1 MLNNIRNFSKTWFAK
16 ILLVIIVIPFVFWGM
31 GGVFSGGNTNNIAKI
46 NNQSIS
52 TQDFMNHLNSS
63 RITLETIKD
72 NLNNNILEEM
82 LGELISKKM
91 IQLEEQDLNLIISD
105 KILKKRIKENENFL
119 DENKKFSRT
128 KYEKF
133 LLSSNI
139 TAVDFETK
147 LRNSELKK
155 NLFSYIVGGIK
166 SPTFLS
172 NNTFKE
178 QNKKLSLEYIN
189 LENVYKKKDDFTMDE
204 ILKYIDKNKENLKEK
219 NISFNY
225 SKVTPATLIGIDEYN
240 DLFFQKIDNIENDI
254 SNGFT
259 YDDLLRKN
267 NLKSVFQANFKLNDK
282 NISEVINKDVL
293 KKIFNKAEENKIEL
307 LEENDF
313 YLLYEI
319 KKVEKILPSIE
330 STNFISNV
338 KEIMVNKSKN
348 DFNYDLIKK
357 ISQKSFNQ
365 KSFEDISASSN
376 SGTENISITSIS
388 DTEKFTIDSIK
399 HIYSLPKNSFG
410 LIGDKNKNI
419 YLIKILNISES
430 HISKSSENYKKY
442 TNLTN
447 VKIRDSM
454 YSSYDF
460 HLNNKY
466 KVKINK
472 KHLKE
477 LKTIFN
483 DNK

>member
-1 MLNNIRNFSKTWFAK
+1 MLNNIRNFSKTWYAK

-178 QNKKLSLEYIN
+178 QNKKLSLEYIS

-259 YDDLLRKN
+259 YDELLRKN

-357 ISQKSFNQ
+357 ISQRSFTQ
-365 KSFEDISASSN
+365 KNFEDISVSN
-376 SGTENISITSIS
+376 NTGTENISITSIS

-466 KVKINK
+466 KVKIN
-472 KHLKE
+472 E
-477 LKTIFN
+477 KTFERVKN
-483 DNK
+483 YFQ

>member
-72 NLNNNILEEM
+72 NLNNNILEEI

-225 SKVTPATLIGIDEYN
+225 SKVTPATLIGINEYN

-466 KVKINK
+466 KVKIN
-472 KHLKE
+472 E
-477 LKTIFN
+477 KTFERVKN
-483 DNK
+483 YFQ

>member
-72 NLNNNILEEM
+72 NLNNNILEEI

-259 YDDLLRKN
+259 YDELLRKN

-313 YLLYEI
+313 YVLYEI

-357 ISQKSFNQ
+357 ISQKSFTQ

-399 HIYSLPKNSFG
+399 HIYSLPKSSFG

-466 KVKINK
+466 KVKIN
-472 KHLKE
+472 E
-477 LKTIFN
+477 KTFERVKN
-483 DNK
+483 YFQ

>member
-72 NLNNNILEEM
+72 NLNNNILEEI

-313 YLLYEI
+313 YVLYEI
-319 KKVEKILPSIE
+319 KKVEKILPSTE

-338 KEIMVNKSKN
+338 KEIMFNKSKN

-357 ISQKSFNQ
+357 ISQKSFTQ

-430 HISKSSENYKKY
+430 NISKSSENYKKY

-466 KVKINK
+466 KVKIN
-472 KHLKE
+472 E
-477 LKTIFN
+477 KTFERVKN
-483 DNK
+483 YFQ

>member
-72 NLNNNILEEM
+72 NLNNNILEEI

-119 DENKKFSRT
+119 DENKKFSRL

-178 QNKKLSLEYIN
+178 QNKKISLEYIN

-219 NISFNY
+219 NINFNY
-225 SKVTPATLIGIDEYN
+225 SKVTPPTLIGIDEYN

-259 YDDLLRKN
+259 YDELLRKN

-282 NISEVINKDVL
+282 NISEVMNKDVL

-313 YLLYEI
+313 YVLYEI
-319 KKVEKILPSIE
+319 KKVEKILPSTE

-338 KEIMVNKSKN
+338 KEIMFNKSKN
-348 DFNYDLIKK
+348 DFNYDLVKK
-357 ISQKSFNQ
+357 ISQKSFTQ

-376 SGTENISITSIS
+376 AGSENISITSIS
-388 DTEKFTIDSIK
+388 DTDKFTIDSIK

-419 YLIKILNISES
+419 YLIKILNILES
-430 HISKSSENYKKY
+430 NISKSSENYNKY

-466 KVKINK
+466 KVKIN
-472 KHLKE
+472 E
-477 LKTIFN
+477 KTFERVKN
-483 DNK
+483 YFQ

>member
-119 DENKKFSRT
+119 DENKKFSRL

-259 YDDLLRKN
+259 YDELLRKN

-357 ISQKSFNQ
+357 ISQKSFTQ

-376 SGTENISITSIS
+376 TGTENISITSIS

-399 HIYSLPKNSFG
+399 HIYSLPKSSFG

-430 HISKSSENYKKY
+430 NISKSSENYKKY

-466 KVKINK
+466 KVKIN
-472 KHLKE
+472 E
-477 LKTIFN
+477 KTFERVKN
-483 DNK
+483 YFQ

>member
-119 DENKKFSRT
+119 DENKKFSRL

-147 LRNSELKK
+147 VRNTELKK

-282 NISEVINKDVL
+282 SISEVMNKEVL
-293 KKIFNKAEENKIEL
+293 KKIFYKAEENKIEL

-399 HIYSLPKNSFG
+399 HIYSLPKSSFG

-466 KVKINK
+466 KVKIN
-472 KHLKE
+472 E
-477 LKTIFN
+477 KTFERVKN
-483 DNK
+483 YFQ

>member
-52 TQDFMNHLNSS
+52 TQDFMDHLNSS

-72 NLNNNILEEM
+72 NLNNNILEEI

-119 DENKKFSRT
+119 DENKKFSRL

-139 TAVDFETK
+139 TAIDFETK
-147 LRNSELKK
+147 LRSTELKK

-178 QNKKLSLEYIN
+178 QNKKLNLEYIN

-259 YDDLLRKN
+259 YDELLRKN

-466 KVKINK
+466 KVKIN
-472 KHLKE
+472 E
-477 LKTIFN
+477 KTFERVKN
-483 DNK
+483 YFQ

>member
-72 NLNNNILEEM
+72 NLNNNILEEI

-139 TAVDFETK
+139 NVVDFETK

-178 QNKKLSLEYIN
+178 QNKKINLEYIN
-189 LENVYKKKDDFTMDE
+189 LENVYKKKDEFTMDE

-466 KVKINK
+466 KVKIN
-472 KHLKE
+472 E
-477 LKTIFN
+477 KTFERVKN
-483 DNK
+483 YFQ

>member
-63 RITLETIKD
+63 RIILETIKV
-72 NLNNNILEEM
+72 NINNNILEEM

-119 DENKKFSRT
+119 DENKKFSRL

-178 QNKKLSLEYIN
+178 QNKKISLEYIN

-225 SKVTPATLIGIDEYN
+225 SKVTPAILIGIDEYN

-259 YDDLLRKN
+259 YDELLRKN
-267 NLKSVFQANFKLNDK
+267 NLKSVFQTNFKLNDK

-313 YLLYEI
+313 YVLYEI

-348 DFNYDLIKK
+348 DFNYDLIRK
-357 ISQKSFNQ
+357 ISQKSFTQ
-365 KSFEDISASSN
+365 KSFEDISTSSN
-376 SGTENISITSIS
+376 TGTENISITSIS
-388 DTEKFTIDSIK
+388 DTEKFTIDIIK
-399 HIYSLPKNSFG
+399 HIYSLPKSSFG

-430 HISKSSENYKKY
+430 NISKSSENYKKY

-466 KVKINK
+466 KVKIN
-472 KHLKE
+472 E
-477 LKTIFN
+477 KTFERVKN
-483 DNK
+483 YFQ

>member
-178 QNKKLSLEYIN
+178 QNKKISLEYIN

-259 YDDLLRKN
+259 YDELLRKN

-313 YLLYEI
+313 YVLYEI

-357 ISQKSFNQ
+357 ISQKSFTQ

-466 KVKINK
+466 KVKIN
-472 KHLKE
+472 E
-477 LKTIFN
+477 KTFERVKN
-483 DNK
+483 YFQ

>member
-63 RITLETIKD
+63 RTTLETIKD

-119 DENKKFSRT
+119 DENKKFSRL

-178 QNKKLSLEYIN
+178 QNKKLNLEYIN

-259 YDDLLRKN
+259 YDELLRKN

-313 YLLYEI
+313 YVLYEI

-338 KEIMVNKSKN
+338 KEIMFNKSKN
-348 DFNYDLIKK
+348 DFNYNLVKK
-357 ISQKSFNQ
+357 ISQKSFTQ
-365 KSFEDISASSN
+365 KNFEDISVSN
-376 SGTENISITSIS
+376 NTGTENISITSIS

-430 HISKSSENYKKY
+430 NISKSSENYKKY
-442 TNLTN
+442 TNLSN
-447 VKIRDSM
+447 IKIRDSM

-460 HLNNKY
+460 YLNNKY
-466 KVKINK
+466 KIKINQ
-472 KHLKE
+472 
-477 LKTIFN
+477 KTFERVKN
-483 DNK
+483 YFQ

>member
-16 ILLVIIVIPFVFWGM
+16 ILLVIIIIPFVFWGM

-72 NLNNNILEEM
+72 NLNNNILEEI

-139 TAVDFETK
+139 NVVDFETK

-259 YDDLLRKN
+259 YDELLRKN

-319 KKVEKILPSIE
+319 KKLEKILPSIE

-357 ISQKSFNQ
+357 ISQKSCNQ

-388 DTEKFTIDSIK
+388 DSEKFTIDSIK

-466 KVKINK
+466 KVKIN
-472 KHLKE
+472 E
-477 LKTIFN
+477 KTFERVKN
-483 DNK
+483 YFQ

>member
-72 NLNNNILEEM
+72 NLNNNILEEI

-259 YDDLLRKN
+259 YDELLREN

-357 ISQKSFNQ
+357 ISQKSFTQ

-376 SGTENISITSIS
+376 SGTENISITSIN

-399 HIYSLPKNSFG
+399 HIYSLPKSSFG

-466 KVKINK
+466 KVKIN
-472 KHLKE
+472 E
-477 LKTIFN
+477 KTFERVKN
-483 DNK
+483 YFQ

>member
-119 DENKKFSRT
+119 DENKKFSRL

-178 QNKKLSLEYIN
+178 QNKKINLEYIN
-189 LENVYKKKDDFTMDE
+189 LENVYKKKDEFTMDE

-259 YDDLLRKN
+259 YDELLRKN

-282 NISEVINKDVL
+282 NISEVMNKDVL

-313 YLLYEI
+313 YVLYEI

-466 KVKINK
+466 KVKIN
-472 KHLKE
+472 E
-477 LKTIFN
+477 KTFERVKN
-483 DNK
+483 YFQ

>member
-63 RITLETIKD
+63 RIILETIKD

-119 DENKKFSRT
+119 DENKKFSRL

-178 QNKKLSLEYIN
+178 QNKKISLEYIN

-225 SKVTPATLIGIDEYN
+225 SKVTPAILIGIDEYN

-259 YDDLLRKN
+259 YDELLRKN
-267 NLKSVFQANFKLNDK
+267 NLKSVFQTNFKLNDK

-293 KKIFNKAEENKIEL
+293 KKIFNKVEENKIEL

-313 YLLYEI
+313 YVLYEI

-357 ISQKSFNQ
+357 ISQKSFTQ
-365 KSFEDISASSN
+365 KSFEDISTSSN
-376 SGTENISITSIS
+376 TGTENISITSIS
-388 DTEKFTIDSIK
+388 DTEKFTIDIIK
-399 HIYSLPKNSFG
+399 HIYSLPKSSFG

-430 HISKSSENYKKY
+430 NISKSSENYKKY

-466 KVKINK
+466 KVKIN
-472 KHLKE
+472 E
-477 LKTIFN
+477 KTFERVKN
-483 DNK
+483 YFQ

>member
-357 ISQKSFNQ
+357 ISQKSFTQ

-399 HIYSLPKNSFG
+399 HIYSLPKSSFG

-466 KVKINK
+466 KVKIN
-472 KHLKE
+472 E
-477 LKTIFN
+477 KTFERVKN
-483 DNK
+483 YFQ

>member
-72 NLNNNILEEM
+72 NLNNNILEEI

-119 DENKKFSRT
+119 DENKKFSRL

-147 LRNSELKK
+147 VRNTELKK

-259 YDDLLRKN
+259 YDELLRKN

-357 ISQKSFNQ
+357 ISQKSFTQ

-399 HIYSLPKNSFG
+399 HIYSLPKSSFG

-460 HLNNKY
+460 YLNNKY
-466 KVKINK
+466 KIKINQ
-472 KHLKE
+472 
-477 LKTIFN
+477 KTFERVKN
-483 DNK
+483 YFQ

>member
-63 RITLETIKD
+63 RIILETIKD

-119 DENKKFSRT
+119 DENKKFSRL

-178 QNKKLSLEYIN
+178 QNKKISLEYIN

-225 SKVTPATLIGIDEYN
+225 SKVTPAILIGIDEYN

-259 YDDLLRKN
+259 YDELLRKN
-267 NLKSVFQANFKLNDK
+267 NLKSVFQTNFKLNDK

-313 YLLYEI
+313 YVLYEI

-348 DFNYDLIKK
+348 DFNYDLIRK
-357 ISQKSFNQ
+357 ISQKSFTQ

-376 SGTENISITSIS
+376 AGSENISITSIS
-388 DTEKFTIDSIK
+388 DTDKFTIDSIK
-399 HIYSLPKNSFG
+399 HIYSLPKSSFG

-430 HISKSSENYKKY
+430 NISKSSENYKKY

-460 HLNNKY
+460 YLNNKY
-466 KVKINK
+466 KIKINQ
-472 KHLKE
+472 
-477 LKTIFN
+477 KTFERVKN
-483 DNK
+483 YFQ

>member
-91 IQLEEQDLNLIISD
+91 IQLEERDLNLIISD

-259 YDDLLRKN
+259 YDELLRKN

-357 ISQKSFNQ
+357 ISQKSFTQ

-376 SGTENISITSIS
+376 TGTENISITSIS

-399 HIYSLPKNSFG
+399 HIYSLPKSSFG

-430 HISKSSENYKKY
+430 NISKSSENYKKY

-466 KVKINK
+466 KVKIN
-472 KHLKE
+472 E
-477 LKTIFN
+477 KTFERVKN
-483 DNK
+483 YFQ

>member
-147 LRNSELKK
+147 LKNSELKK

-178 QNKKLSLEYIN
+178 QNKKINLEYIN
-189 LENVYKKKDDFTMDE
+189 LENVYKKKDEFTMDE

-259 YDDLLRKN
+259 YDELLRKN

-466 KVKINK
+466 KVKIN
-472 KHLKE
+472 E
-477 LKTIFN
+477 KTFERVKN
-483 DNK
+483 YFQ

>member
-72 NLNNNILEEM
+72 NLNNNILEEI

-139 TAVDFETK
+139 NVVDFETK

-178 QNKKLSLEYIN
+178 QNKKINLEYIN
-189 LENVYKKKDDFTMDE
+189 LENVYKKKDEFTMDE

-259 YDDLLRKN
+259 YDELLRKN

-466 KVKINK
+466 KVKIN
-472 KHLKE
+472 E
-477 LKTIFN
+477 KTFERVKN
-483 DNK
+483 YFQ

>member
-1 MLNNIRNFSKTWFAK
+1 MLNNIRNFSKTWYAK

-178 QNKKLSLEYIN
+178 QNKKISLDYIN

-259 YDDLLRKN
+259 YDELLRKN

-330 STNFISNV
+330 SKNFISNV

-357 ISQKSFNQ
+357 ISQKSFTQ

-399 HIYSLPKNSFG
+399 HIYSLPKSSFG

-466 KVKINK
+466 KVKIN
-472 KHLKE
+472 E
-477 LKTIFN
+477 KTFERVKN
-483 DNK
+483 YFQ

>member
-72 NLNNNILEEM
+72 NLNNNILEEI

-313 YLLYEI
+313 YVLYEI

-357 ISQKSFNQ
+357 ISQKSFTQ

-376 SGTENISITSIS
+376 SGTENILISSIS
-388 DTEKFTIDSIK
+388 DTEKFTSDSIK
-399 HIYSLPKNSFG
+399 HIYSLPISNFG

-419 YLIKILNISES
+419 YLIKILNISENN
-430 HISKSSENYKKY
+430 ISKNSENYKKY
-442 TNLTN
+442 KDLTN

-454 YSSYDF
+454 YGSYDL

-466 KVKINK
+466 KVKIN
-472 KHLKE
+472 E
-477 LKTIFN
+477 KTFERVKN
-483 DNK
+483 YFQ

>member
-52 TQDFMNHLNSS
+52 TRDFMNHLNSS

-259 YDDLLRKN
+259 YDELLRKN

-357 ISQKSFNQ
+357 ISQKSFTQ

-399 HIYSLPKNSFG
+399 HIYSLPKSSFG

-430 HISKSSENYKKY
+430 NISKSSENYKKY

-466 KVKINK
+466 KVKIN
-472 KHLKE
+472 E
-477 LKTIFN
+477 KTFERVKN
-483 DNK
+483 YFQ

>member
-1 MLNNIRNFSKTWFAK
+1 
-16 ILLVIIVIPFVFWGM
+16 M

-72 NLNNNILEEM
+72 NLNNNILEEI

-178 QNKKLSLEYIN
+178 QNKKINLEYIN

-357 ISQKSFNQ
+357 ISQKSFTQ

-466 KVKINK
+466 KVKIN
-472 KHLKE
+472 E
-477 LKTIFN
+477 KTFERVKN
-483 DNK
+483 YFQW

>member
-72 NLNNNILEEM
+72 NLNNNILEEI

-119 DENKKFSRT
+119 DENKKFSRL

-178 QNKKLSLEYIN
+178 QNKKISLEYIN

-267 NLKSVFQANFKLNDK
+267 NLKSVFQENFKLNDK

-357 ISQKSFNQ
+357 ISQKSFTQ

-399 HIYSLPKNSFG
+399 HIYSLPKSSFG

-466 KVKINK
+466 KVKIN
-472 KHLKE
+472 E
-477 LKTIFN
+477 KTFERVKN
-483 DNK
+483 YFQ

>member
-119 DENKKFSRT
+119 DENKKFSRL

-178 QNKKLSLEYIN
+178 QNKKISLEYIN

-259 YDDLLRKN
+259 YDELLRKN

-313 YLLYEI
+313 YVLYEI

-357 ISQKSFNQ
+357 ISQKSFTQ

-399 HIYSLPKNSFG
+399 HIYSLPKSSFG

-466 KVKINK
+466 KVKIN
-472 KHLKE
+472 E
-477 LKTIFN
+477 KTFERVKN
-483 DNK
+483 YFQ

>member
-72 NLNNNILEEM
+72 NLNNNILEEI

-119 DENKKFSRT
+119 DENKKFSRL

-178 QNKKLSLEYIN
+178 QNKKISLEYIN
-189 LENVYKKKDDFTMDE
+189 LENVYKKKDEFTMDE

-357 ISQKSFNQ
+357 ISQKSFTQ

-466 KVKINK
+466 KVKIN
-472 KHLKE
+472 E
-477 LKTIFN
+477 KTFERVKN
-483 DNK
+483 YFQ